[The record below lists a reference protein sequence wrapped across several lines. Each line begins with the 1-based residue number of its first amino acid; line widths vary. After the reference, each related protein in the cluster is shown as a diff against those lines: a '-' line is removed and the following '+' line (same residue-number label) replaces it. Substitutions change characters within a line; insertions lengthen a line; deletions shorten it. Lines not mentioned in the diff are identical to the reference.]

1 MRVEL
6 NNDAVD
12 AIFTCI
18 LFEDYKMLK
27 SDIRNLKDSPEL
39 EPYQKQDLKDNKK
52 YLKAMKTL
60 MTYYVGPDW
69 KKKLTK
75 E

>member
-1 MRVEL
+1 MKVEL

-12 AIFTCI
+12 AIFTSI
-18 LFEDYKMLK
+18 LLQDYKMLK
-27 SDIRNLKDSPEL
+27 SDIRNLKDTPEL
-39 EPYQKQDLKDNKK
+39 APYQKQDLKDNKK

-69 KKKLTK
+69 KKKLT
-75 E
+75 EE